1 MCPSLPLPQ
10 DRVIELRALGEAVV
24 SLSCC
29 DLSVHASG
37 GLQRLSWTHE
47 VCVFTLRDSKESWT
61 HEVWF
66 EG

>member
-1 MCPSLPLPQ
+1 MI
-10 DRVIELRALGEAVV
+10 DLRALGEAAV